1 MPSSLTRDQTST
13 LSPSVA
19 AAPRA
24 PSGTRG
30 GVDWLLVVAMLAV
43 AAVYVRAFLFTPV
56 EAMQGPAQ
64 KIMYVHVPT
73 AFVGL
78 YLAVPTLAI
87 TSALYLWL
95 KQDKLDWM
103 AESAAEV
110 AMVFMTAVLLSGPLW
125 GKPIWGAWW
134 AWDARL
140 TSTLFLWF
148 VLAGYLVLRG
158 AVEDPA
164 MRARFSAVLAVLA
177 ILLVPFI
184 HLSVYL
190 FRTLHPMPIVLKPGR
205 PSMPWEMQVTFY
217 AGFLAFSL
225 LFVALLRA
233 RYRLA
238 MRRDAVLAREEAL

>member
-1 MPSSLTRDQTST
+1 MPSNLTRDLTPP
-13 LSPSVA
+13 PSRAA

-24 PSGTRG
+24 ASESRD
-30 GVDWLLVVAMLAV
+30 GVDWLLVAAVLAV
-43 AAVYVRAFLFTPV
+43 AAVYVRALLFTPV

-64 KIMYVHVPT
+64 KIMYVHVPP
-73 AFVGL
+73 AFIGL
-78 YLAVPTLAI
+78 YFAIPVLAI
-87 TSALYLWL
+87 TSGLYLWL

-110 AMVFMTAVLLSGPLW
+110 GIVFMTAVLLSGPLW
-125 GKPIWGAWW
+125 GKPIWGTWW
-134 AWDARL
+134 EWDARL

-158 AVEDPA
+158 AIEDPA

-177 ILLVPFI
+177 VLLVPFI

-205 PSMPWEMQVTFY
+205 PSMPAEMQVTFF
-217 AGFLAFSL
+217 AGFLAFAL
-225 LFVALLRA
+225 LFAALLRA

-238 MRRDAVLAREEAL
+238 MRRDVVLAREELL